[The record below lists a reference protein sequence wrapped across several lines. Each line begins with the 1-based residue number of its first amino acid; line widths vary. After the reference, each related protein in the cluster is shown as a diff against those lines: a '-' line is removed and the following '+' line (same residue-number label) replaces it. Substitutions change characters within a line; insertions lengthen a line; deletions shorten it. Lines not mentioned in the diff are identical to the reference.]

1 MNKKQI
7 TVMAILTLVLAFMD
21 ISGLP
26 AVLFVHFSLS
36 DVTPYI
42 ISLLVNFPI
51 IGFLAWFV
59 LKSFGRDWPLGLHT
73 SGLVEGLKK
82 YAFAGVAAGFFPV
95 LHLSLGL
102 PLLTISQV
110 YGKS

>member
-7 TVMAILTLVLAFMD
+7 TVLAILTLVLAFMD

-42 ISLLVNFPI
+42 ISLLANFLI

-59 LKSFGRDWPLGLHT
+59 LKSFGKDWPLGFHT

-82 YAFAGVAAGFFPV
+82 VRFCGRCSGYFFLCCIYHWACPF
-95 LHLSLGL
+95 
-102 PLLTISQV
+102 
-110 YGKS
+110 